1 MSLVLKIIKDHLELI
16 NHFKI
21 KLLLLIKAGLRYTHI
36 YGIHLSGSNEEL
48 LSMGVTLMKKIYTFI
63 YVYINMN
70 LVFFLLSVFL
80 MPVDKVNTEIYMYTN
95 TGILI

>member
-1 MSLVLKIIKDHLELI
+1 
-16 NHFKI
+16 
-21 KLLLLIKAGLRYTHI
+21 
-36 YGIHLSGSNEEL
+36 
-48 LSMGVTLMKKIYTFI
+48 
-63 YVYINMN
+63 MN

>member
-1 MSLVLKIIKDHLELI
+1 
-16 NHFKI
+16 
-21 KLLLLIKAGLRYTHI
+21 
-36 YGIHLSGSNEEL
+36 
-48 LSMGVTLMKKIYTFI
+48 MKKIYTFI